1 MAAAKAEPERI
12 DAKSRVCDAAG
23 VVVKRGKTVGC
34 VAEPGGV
41 LKERLKTFGRVSD
54 SGCVRS
60 ERLIT
65 DSHVAAGGV
74 GIERLEAYGGVA
86 IASSIGRKGSLPQSH
101 VEAARGVFDKGIFTY
116 RRVVAAAG
124 IAQECLTIHGSVDT
138 PIGVRLERTK
148 AESRVEGARREY

>member
-86 IASSIGRKGSLPQSH
+86 IASVL
-101 VEAARGVFDKGIFTY
+101 AARAPCPKAMLKLPEVF
-116 RRVVAAAG
+116 
-124 IAQECLTIHGSVDT
+124 LTRAFSPTAV
-138 PIGVRLERTK
+138 L
-148 AESRVEGARREY
+148 